1 MPLLAPPSLKNTMS
15 PGRRSDLAT
24 LRARPYFHCP
34 PSLMESLWPNLAQAF
49 LVRHVQLIRLR
60 LQVAYPYLV
69 PMCLLAARTTA
80 LPDARARAVARGS
93 SSSAAVGGVS
103 STSEGSSGPALPSVT
118 EPCDGPK
125 PSADETAG
133 CSCEAAVAE
142 SPPSGAVPSDCGGS
156 SDTYCSCEAAVWA
169 FAESAANE
177 TTTEAN
183 TNPHTTTMIGRMI
196 PLQGNRS
203 RRPPL

>member
-1 MPLLAPPSLKNTMS
+1 MPLLRPASLKNTMS
-15 PGRRSDLAT
+15 PGRSLDFAT
-24 LRARPYFHCP
+24 LRARSYFHCL
-34 PSLMESLWPNLAQAF
+34 PSLMESLWPNLAQVF

-80 LPDARARAVARGS
+80 LPDARPREVAASWSPSGS
-93 SSSAAVGGVS
+93 LGGVS
-103 STSEGSSGPALPSVT
+103 STSEGSSGPALPSVND
-118 EPCDGPK
+118 PCDGDS
-125 PSADETAG
+125 SASSRPDTAG
-133 CSCEAAVAE
+133 
-142 SPPSGAVPSDCGGS
+142 PPSSGAVPPARGGS
-156 SDTYCSCEAAVWA
+156 SEAYCSCEAAVWA

-177 TTTEAN
+177 TRTEAS
-183 TNPHTTTMIGRMI
+183 TNPHTTTLIGRMI

>member
-1 MPLLAPPSLKNTMS
+1 MPLLRPASLKKTMS
-15 PGRRSDLAT
+15 PGRSLDFAT

-60 LQVAYPYLV
+60 LQVAYLYLV

-80 LPDARARAVARGS
+80 LPDARAREVDMGS

-103 STSEGSSGPALPSVT
+103 STSEGSSGPALPSVND
-118 EPCDGPK
+118 PSDGPK
-125 PSADETAG
+125 PSADETVDPA
-133 CSCEAAVAE
+133 S
-142 SPPSGAVPSDCGGS
+142 SGA
-156 SDTYCSCEAAVWA
+156 AAVWA
-169 FAESAANE
+169 AAESAANE
-177 TTTEAN
+177 TRTEAS
-183 TNPHTTTMIGRMI
+183 TNPHTTTLIPRMI

-203 RRPPL
+203 RWPPL